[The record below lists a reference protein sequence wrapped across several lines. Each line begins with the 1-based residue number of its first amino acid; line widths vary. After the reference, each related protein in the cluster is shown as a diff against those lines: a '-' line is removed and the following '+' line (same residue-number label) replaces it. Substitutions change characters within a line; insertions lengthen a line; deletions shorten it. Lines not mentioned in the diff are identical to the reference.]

1 MADSQAIGEEEE
13 ASWEEGGLGNHGED
27 SSEDHLEVE
36 ECLRFLYSN
45 IGCLTFMW
53 PGALRS
59 VWSAKI

>member
-1 MADSQAIGEEEE
+1 MADSQAIGEEDE

-45 IGCLTFMW
+45 IGCLAFMW